1 MCNLMPSEKELM
13 DKLVDQYISLQR
25 ILVADDSK
33 KEAAYQL
40 QFIKAKLESLGIHTT
55 DFEMN

>member
-40 QFIKAKLESLGIHTT
+40 QSTKVKLESLGIHTT
-55 DFEMN
+55 DLEMN

>member
-1 MCNLMPSEKELM
+1 MCDLMPSEKELM
-13 DKLVDQYISLQR
+13 NQLVDQFTSLQR
-25 ILVADDSK
+25 IILSDDAK

-40 QFIKAKLESLGIHTT
+40 QFTKAKLESLGIHTT